1 MLCAAAAA
9 YSDRRDAYLVAAGK
23 YCLSKSM
30 YRTCACAGTDS
41 AAARSAVAAR
51 AADDVAQRGLLIAPV
66 FVFVCVCVC
75 VQHALLKSSL
85 SADCSRRCGP
95 TSLLPLTAHAV
106 AYVFEYQH
114 RQLSAK
120 WAWRRHL
127 PR

>member
-1 MLCAAAAA
+1 MTARCHGAPGLVPMLCAAAAA

-75 VQHALLKSSL
+75 VCAARAAEVVSQRGLLKKV
-85 SADCSRRCGP
+85 R
-95 TSLLPLTAHAV
+95 AH
-106 AYVFEYQH
+106 
-114 RQLSAK
+114 
-120 WAWRRHL
+120 
-127 PR
+127 